1 MNAAPTITHS
11 TALAQHAFARALRD
25 PGVLGAAAAMNVDLS
40 DRRTLLRLAARA
52 RAVLALDTDEAE
64 AAGTATQ
71 AVSEADLARLSAI
84 SNHHARAAIR
94 AYLEVSRMA

>member
-1 MNAAPTITHS
+1 MNVAPTIPHS
-11 TALAQHAFARALRD
+11 TALARQAFARALRD
-25 PGVLGAAAAMNVDLS
+25 PGVVGAAAAMNVDLS

-52 RAVLALDTDEAE
+52 RAVLALDAGEAE
-64 AAGTATQ
+64 ATGTATH

-94 AYLEVSRMA
+94 TYLEISRMA